1 MTKDNSIN
9 LREGQTVGID
19 LGTSYSALAQ
29 LDKNGDPVILNNSAG
44 SQITASVVVLGD
56 GGKVVVGPTGET
68 AAADPDRIV
77 TAVKRQMGNQDYYT
91 LCDNRKLNAEFIS
104 AMILRKLKQD
114 AETQIGPIDNA
125 VITVPYYFNDPCR
138 QATVTAGQI
147 AGLNV
152 IDIINEPTAAT
163 LAYVWM
169 KGEFGRQDMPD
180 EEKTILVYDLGGGTF
195 DVTVVKYTP
204 THFRVVATDGDTF
217 LGGLDWTRRLV
228 NHVSELFGQ
237 KFGVDPRDD
246 PHTRLTLT
254 EKCERA
260 KQELSTQVRTIVDV
274 SYLGRSASFTISRS
288 EMERLT
294 ADLLQR
300 TRDTTELVLELGG
313 VDPKALDD
321 VLLVGGSTYLP
332 SVVGMLEQLCER
344 PPSRDLDPQLAVAQG
359 AAIHAA
365 LLEAKATGG
374 KGRLA
379 GAVIK
384 RLQAVRTTD
393 VNSHSLGVELTDPQS
408 RTGKRNH
415 IMIPRNTRLP
425 AEIQQRF
432 VTSLANPQGIQI
444 RLLEGEASDV
454 SACTF
459 IGDFRITN
467 LPPNLPAGSP
477 VEITYQYDASRRVH
491 VTARELTGNSEA
503 SVEIVWEGALNHNA
517 VTNFRALAEEYQID

>member
-1 MTKDNSIN
+1 MN

-29 LDKNGDPVILNNSAG
+29 LDKSGEPVILNNSAG
-44 SQITASVVVLGD
+44 SPITASVVVLGD
-56 GGKVVVGPTGET
+56 GGKVVVGPTSET
-68 AAADPDRIV
+68 AIANPDRIV
-77 TAVKRQMGNQDYYT
+77 TAVKRQMGNQDFYHLYE
-91 LCDNRKLNAEFIS
+91 NRQLNAEFLS

-114 AETQIGPIDNA
+114 AEAQIGPIANV

-138 QATVTAGQI
+138 QATVTAGRI

-152 IDIINEPTAAT
+152 IDVINEPTAAT

-169 KGEFGRQDMPD
+169 KGEFGRLDMPD
-180 EEKTILVYDLGGGTF
+180 VEKTILVYDLGGGTF
-195 DVTVVKYTP
+195 DVTVVNYTP
-204 THFRVVATDGDTF
+204 THFGVVATDGDTF

-228 NHVSELFGQ
+228 NHVSERFQQ

-246 PHTRLTLT
+246 PRTRLALT
-254 EKCERA
+254 EECDHA
-260 KQELSTQVRTIVDV
+260 KQELSTRVRTLVDV
-274 SYLGRSASFTISRS
+274 SYLGRSASVAVSRGDL
-288 EMERLT
+288 ERLT

-300 TRDTTELVLELGG
+300 TRDTTELVLEQGG
-313 VDPKALDD
+313 VDPRRLDD
-321 VLLVGGSTYLP
+321 VLLVGGSTNLP
-332 SVVGMLEQLCER
+332 CVRQMIEQLCR
-344 PPSRDLDPQLAVAQG
+344 RHPSQTLDPQLAVAQG

-393 VNSHSLGVELTDPQS
+393 VNSHSLGVELTDPNS
-408 RTGKRNH
+408 PAGKRNH

-425 AEIQQRF
+425 SEVQQRF
-432 VTSLANPQGIQI
+432 VTSLANPEGIQI

-454 SACTF
+454 TACTF

-477 VEITYQYDASRRVH
+477 VEITYRYDASRH
-491 VTARELTGNSEA
+491 VQVSARELVGNNQA
-503 SVEIVWEGALNHNA
+503 SVEIVWEGALNHDA
-517 VTNFRALAEEYQID
+517 VSNFRTLANEYHIH